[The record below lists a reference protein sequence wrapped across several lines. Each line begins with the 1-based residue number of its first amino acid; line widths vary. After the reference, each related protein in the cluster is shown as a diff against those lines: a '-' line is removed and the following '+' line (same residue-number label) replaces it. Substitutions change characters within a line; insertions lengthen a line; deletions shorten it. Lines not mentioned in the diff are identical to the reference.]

1 MPMKQTN
8 KHAFLILAHTQPKL
22 LKRLLKRLDHRNVDI
37 FLHLDKK
44 SVFNETELL
53 ESVKLSN
60 LYLTRRLPVTWGGYS
75 MIQAE
80 LVLLEEATS
89 AGNYKYYHLLSG
101 QDYLLQHIDNIL
113 NYYDKTPDINYI
125 SFKEDEVPIF
135 IDRLRLTYPFQDL
148 IGRTHSGLYYLQ
160 RCLNIIQ
167 KTFHLYR
174 KIPASIGY
182 GSQFFDITDDF
193 ARWIVNNQ
201 ANWEH
206 IYKNTVCG
214 DEMFVQALYLMYS
227 KENNAK
233 LCCQMESDF
242 NTFDRGGLTIKRA
255 IDWKRGRPYVWAKDD
270 YDMLTSSP
278 LLFVRKVDETR
289 SKELL
294 DKLDAT
300 TVSLQP

>member
-1 MPMKQTN
+1 MKQTN

-22 LKRLLKRLDHRNVDI
+22 LKRLLKRLDHKNVDI

-53 ESVKLSN
+53 ESVKQSH

-80 LVLLEEATS
+80 LVLLKNATS
-89 AGNYKYYHLLSG
+89 TGYYKYYHLLSG
-101 QDYLLQHIDNIL
+101 QDYLLQRIDNIL
-113 NYYDKTPDINYI
+113 NYYDKTSDINYI

-148 IGRTHSGLYYLQ
+148 IGRTPGRLYYLQ
-160 RCLNIIQ
+160 RILNIIQ
-167 KTFHLYR
+167 NTFHLYR
-174 KIPASIGY
+174 KIPDSIGY

-193 ARWIVNNQ
+193 ARWIVKTQ

-206 IYKNTVCG
+206 IFKKTVCG

-233 LCCQMESDF
+233 LCCQIESDI

-255 IDWKRGRPYVWAKDD
+255 IDWKRGRPYVWVKED
-270 YDMLTSSP
+270 YELLKASN